1 MENTLSAAMQNYLM
15 AVYTLEKENKVARVS
30 DIGRKMK
37 VRKASVVSA
46 VNFLKKAELIRHER
60 YGFITLT
67 PRGAEEAKAIS
78 LKFEIL
84 ADFLENTLKL
94 EKEKSRTEA
103 GGIFH
108 ALSMETAVKIKSLAD
123 ALKKQEKP
131 LKSARAISVKQAI
144 KRKKKK

>member
-15 AVYTLEKENKVARVS
+15 AVYILEKENKVARVS

-46 VNFLKKAELIRHER
+46 VNFLKRAELIRHER

-67 PRGAEEAKAIS
+67 PRGAEAAKAINA
-78 LKFEIL
+78 KFEIL

-108 ALSMETAVKIKSLAD
+108 AVSMETAVKIKSLAESLNKTS
-123 ALKKQEKP
+123 ALSKQGKK
-131 LKSARAISVKQAI
+131 I
-144 KRKKKK
+144 KNKKKARKK